1 MFAKVYRKS
10 RLFEAGQLNRRK
22 AIELLENTV
31 MGNYNVSQA
40 VKAFSDNWIRRKES
54 TLKLTKVLEKFIP

>member
-22 AIELLENTV
+22 AIEFLENTV
-31 MGNYNVSQA
+31 MGVYNASQA
-40 VKAFSDNWIRRKES
+40 VKAFSENWMSKKER
-54 TLKLTKVLEKFIP
+54 TVKLTKVL